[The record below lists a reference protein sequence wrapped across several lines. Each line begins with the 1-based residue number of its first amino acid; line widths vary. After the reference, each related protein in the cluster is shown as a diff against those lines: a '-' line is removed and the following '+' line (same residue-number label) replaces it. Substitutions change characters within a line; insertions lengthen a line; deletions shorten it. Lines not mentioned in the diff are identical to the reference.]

1 MTKPGEER
9 AKTLDEIVPADA
21 PQGAGVFCR
30 LSDGRYVFALYDT
43 SRAEGGRGLIVGRIG
58 GQRKPDE
65 TWEGCV
71 RREVFEEACC
81 RAVVESSAR
90 CIYADLD
97 GRAEEI
103 AVDADPRPALISRQP
118 PSYGSVAGGV
128 YYNLLF
134 WARLVGEPRPGP
146 ELDALVILDEALLR
160 RIARESP
167 SLRELRDAGAEVIGA
182 RELDPQAPVSLG
194 RSPQLLL
201 ELLDRGR
208 ARIIHNPGSRRRK
221 VIGER

>member
-1 MTKPGEER
+1 MTKPGDER
-9 AKTLDEIVPADA
+9 AKTLNEIVPADA

-30 LSDGRYVFALYDT
+30 LPDGRYVFALYDA
-43 SRAEGGRGLIVGRIG
+43 SRVEGGRGLIVGRIG

-65 TWEGCV
+65 TWEECV

-97 GRAEEI
+97 GQAEEI

-118 PSYGSVAGGV
+118 PSYGSCGTAALGCVPPGGV

-146 ELDALVILDEALLR
+146 ELDALVLLDEPLLR

-167 SLRELRDAGAEVIGA
+167 SLRELRDAGAEVIAA

-194 RSPQLLL
+194 RSPAVLL
-201 ELLDRGR
+201 ELLERGGGQS
-208 ARIIHNPGSRRRK
+208 P
-221 VIGER
+221 